1 VEKEVDHKEDK
12 MEERLKETISGTLG
26 LVKEVIKLDSSLVEE
41 LKIDELDRVELTFAL
56 EEEFNIQ
63 IPDEESEGWT
73 TVGDIFKT
81 IQEKSK

>member
-1 VEKEVDHKEDK
+1 

-41 LKIDELDRVELTFAL
+41 LKVDELDRVELTFAL

-63 IPDEESEGWT
+63 ISDEESEEWI

-81 IQEKSK
+81 IQEKMK